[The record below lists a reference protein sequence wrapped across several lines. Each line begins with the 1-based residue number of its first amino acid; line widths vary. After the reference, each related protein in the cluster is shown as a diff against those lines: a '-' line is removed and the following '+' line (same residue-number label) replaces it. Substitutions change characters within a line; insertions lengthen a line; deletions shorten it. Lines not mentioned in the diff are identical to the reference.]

1 MIPVI
6 FINCKKID
14 YIGKIISG
22 EKKYETRHFN
32 TLGGLVGRRVL
43 FAETGNGTP
52 KIRCSAIL
60 KSAEQIKTKPNWD
73 ILRRETC
80 VPENSEHDWDR
91 DRPGKWIYELED
103 VRDVYGLP
111 WIEGKRHGIVWMEYE
126 PIPYETIWDGDS
138 FIDGQKHES
147 FEAAVCDAQ
156 DTLLMWAADEMH
168 DWKWEDGANF
178 PTPTEEQIERWDYM
192 IANCGCYVVAFNEE
206 IGEYDELDNMLW
218 PRTDADTDEL
228 GWMLWE
234 DLEKKWKENLK

>member
-14 YIGKIISG
+14 YIGKMISG

-60 KSAEQIKTKPNWD
+60 KSAEHIKTKPNWD
-73 ILRRETC
+73 IIRRQTC
-80 VPENSEHDWDR
+80 IPENSGHDWDR

-103 VRDVYGLP
+103 VRDVLGLD
-111 WIEGKRHGIVWMEYE
+111 WTEGKRHGIVWMEYE
-126 PIPYETIWDGDS
+126 PLPYETVWDGDH
-138 FIDGQKHES
+138 FIDGQKHEDLES
-147 FEAAVCDAQ
+147 AINDAEE
-156 DTLLMWAADEMH
+156 TLIQWTSEQMWN
-168 DWKWEDGANF
+168 WKFDDKTNLPA
-178 PTPTEEQIERWDYM
+178 PTEKQIEDWDYM
-192 IANCGCYVVAFNEE
+192 IYNCGCYVVPFDEE
-206 IGEYDELDNMLW
+206 TGEYASLDDAVW
-218 PRTDADTDEL
+218 PRTDEDTDRI

-234 DLEKKWKENLK
+234 DLEKKFREESK